1 LKKSHIIML
10 TMVLLMVVL
19 SACSP
24 MEQAPIT
31 AETEGFWSHFFVY
44 PMSWL
49 ITTVAVFFNNNYGLS
64 IIITTILIRCVL
76 LPLVLKQQKSTR
88 KMQLLRPEMQEI
100 QERMK
105 KKKGDP
111 QAQQEVQREM
121 MGLYQKHGVNP
132 LAGCLPIL
140 VQFPII
146 MAFYF
151 AIIRTEEIR
160 AHEFLWFNLGQPD
173 YVLPVIAAITTFFQ
187 FKMSMSQMQQMP
199 TVEGMPNPMNILLY
213 VMPVMII
220 IAGVTLPSA
229 LSLYWVIGN
238 IFMII
243 QTYFVVVRPNA
254 KLAEL
259 ETK

>member
-1 LKKSHIIML
+1 
-10 TMVLLMVVL
+10 
-19 SACSP
+19 
-24 MEQAPIT
+24 
-31 AETEGFWSHFFVY
+31 
-44 PMSWL
+44 
-49 ITTVAVFFNNNYGLS
+49 
-64 IIITTILIRCVL
+64 
-76 LPLVLKQQKSTR
+76 
-88 KMQLLRPEMQEI
+88 MQLLRPEMQEI

-111 QAQQEVQREM
+111 KAQQEVQREM

-213 VMPVMII
+213 IMPVMII

-243 QTYFVVVRPNA
+243 QTYFVVIRPNA

>member
-1 LKKSHIIML
+1 MKKSHIIML
-10 TMVLLMVVL
+10 TMVLLMLVL
-19 SACSP
+19 SACNP
-24 MEQAPIT
+24 MEQQPIT
-31 AETEGFWSHFFVY
+31 SETEGFWSHFFVY

-49 ITTVAVFFNNNYGLS
+49 ITTVAVLFNNNYGLS
-64 IIITTILIRCVL
+64 IILTTILIRMVL

-105 KKKGDP
+105 SKKGDP
-111 QAQQEVQREM
+111 QAQQEVQKEM
-121 MGLYQKHGVNP
+121 LSLYQKHGVNP

-173 YVLPVIAAITTFFQ
+173 YILPVVAAITTYFQ
-187 FKMSMSQMQQMP
+187 FKMSMSQMQMP

-213 VMPVMII
+213 IMPVMIVV
-220 IAGVTLPSA
+220 AGITLPSA

-243 QTYFVVVRPNA
+243 QTYFVVIRPN
-254 KLAEL
+254 LTMAEL
-259 ETK
+259 EK